1 MTGRFHGSW
10 EALSLPS
17 LSYRSHSL
25 SNNLW
30 ILKFSLSLQILL
42 LILKKKKKKL
52 KTLSLD
58 SILIEQGNEVLVF
71 AFKLVLS
78 GFFAQP
84 HEASLFLSLMLS
96 LLCSQFLLS
105 KFSYVYFD

>member
-42 LILKKKKKKL
+42 LILKKKKK
-52 KTLSLD
+52 T
-58 SILIEQGNEVLVF
+58 ENT
-71 AFKLVLS
+71 
-78 GFFAQP
+78 
-84 HEASLFLSLMLS
+84 
-96 LLCSQFLLS
+96 QFG
-105 KFSYVYFD
+105 